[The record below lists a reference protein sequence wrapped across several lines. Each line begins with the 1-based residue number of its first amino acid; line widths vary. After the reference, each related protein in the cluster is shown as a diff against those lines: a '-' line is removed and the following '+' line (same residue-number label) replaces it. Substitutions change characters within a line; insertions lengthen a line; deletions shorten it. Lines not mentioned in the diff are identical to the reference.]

1 MRTLPLLLLA
11 CGTAAAA
18 GPDYLP
24 LYPGSRW
31 VYRCSGTT
39 CPQDVP
45 PLEALRSAEAG
56 GRIYSVVRWFSR
68 QEAWLRVDDAGAL
81 WHYDPQTRQ
90 ERRWYAFQTAEGQGY
105 ETSIDPCSP
114 AARVSSRAFRYQGP
128 LGSFDN
134 ALQIAYPPGGCA
146 DAGLTEEIFAPGIGL
161 LRRTETTIAGPRAFE
176 LAYALIG
183 NATEHGGSQ
192 VAFVLSLDQSLY
204 TASGGVPQMS
214 ARLTLRNSAAE
225 PLVLRFAS
233 GQIYDLAIKNERGD
247 TLLRWSDGKG
257 FTQALQDITVA
268 PGAEKNSVILLPLAG
283 KTGAPLPPGRY
294 TAEAWLTT
302 TGQPAYAASAGFTI
316 RHAF

>member
-146 DAGLTEEIFAPGIGL
+146 DAGLTEEIFAPNIGL
-161 LRRTETTIAGPRAFE
+161 LRRSETTIGGPRTFE
-176 LAYALIG
+176 LVYARIG
-183 NATEHGGSQ
+183 NATEYAGAQAAFALALDRIVYATNQISQ
-192 VAFVLSLDQSLY
+192 M
-204 TASGGVPQMS
+204 T
-214 ARLTLRNSAAE
+214 ARLTLRNTTSE
-225 PLVLRFAS
+225 PLVLHFSS
-233 GQIYDLAIKNERGD
+233 GQIYDLAIRNERSD
-247 TLLRWSDGKG
+247 TLLRWSEDKG

-268 PGAEKNSVILLPLAG
+268 PGTEKNFVILMPLSG
-283 KTGAPLPPGRY
+283 RGGAPLPQGSY
-294 TAEAWLTT
+294 SAEAWLTT
-302 TGQPAYAASAGFTI
+302 MGQRAYSASAGFEI
-316 RHAF
+316 RPEF